1 MKRIRRI
8 IIGICIAGLFL
19 QMQGTDV
26 QAATG
31 SATLSGAS
39 GKVGSTVTVTG
50 SIKAKKGY
58 IGSAEV
64 TLTYD
69 PSALQYVSGSSGTNG
84 GSGSAKYA
92 GVGDGAK
99 KSLTYSMKF
108 KILKEGSHKI
118 SGIVDAY
125 DWDAVQLSVGNISA
139 GVNGK
144 VEETKKEPEKNET
157 KKDHNTK
164 LKSLKIYPGTLS
176 PSFAP
181 DTRSYTVTVPDNT
194 KEVMVSATLQSAK
207 AKFYV
212 TGTTNLKQ
220 GNNYAAVVVTA
231 EDGTTGKYSMTI
243 VVNQMDEE
251 EPEKEP
257 EKEPDSEAVSVLIDG
272 VTYTIREDFAKKDIP
287 TGFEQTNVTYEG
299 KEYLGAAHS
308 RYALSLLYL
317 ENETA
322 GKSFYIYDETGF
334 YPFLQLKISEIRKI
348 TPVRMTQEDVMP
360 QGMTKATLMLKKR
373 TFDAWN
379 TEDKE
384 CYIFPAVTDDGERRL
399 YQYDVEE
406 GTIQRY
412 FERETVETE
421 DPLLTEKES
430 ILPDALQGYEEYL
443 LIAATGVIVILLI
456 LVLALGV
463 NADKR
468 RRKKLRLRRER
479 RGEEEWR

>member
-139 GVNGK
+139 G
-144 VEETKKEPEKNET
+144 
-157 KKDHNTK
+157 
-164 LKSLKIYPGTLS
+164 
-176 PSFAP
+176 A
-181 DTRSYTVTVPDNT
+181 
-194 KEVMVSATLQSAK
+194 
-207 AKFYV
+207 
-212 TGTTNLKQ
+212 
-220 GNNYAAVVVTA
+220 
-231 EDGTTGKYSMTI
+231 
-243 VVNQMDEE
+243 
-251 EPEKEP
+251 
-257 EKEPDSEAVSVLIDG
+257 
-272 VTYTIREDFAKKDIP
+272 
-287 TGFEQTNVTYEG
+287 
-299 KEYLGAAHS
+299 
-308 RYALSLLYL
+308 
-317 ENETA
+317 
-322 GKSFYIYDETGF
+322 
-334 YPFLQLKISEIRKI
+334 
-348 TPVRMTQEDVMP
+348 
-360 QGMTKATLMLKKR
+360 
-373 TFDAWN
+373 
-379 TEDKE
+379 
-384 CYIFPAVTDDGERRL
+384 
-399 YQYDVEE
+399 
-406 GTIQRY
+406 
-412 FERETVETE
+412 
-421 DPLLTEKES
+421 
-430 ILPDALQGYEEYL
+430 
-443 LIAATGVIVILLI
+443 
-456 LVLALGV
+456 
-463 NADKR
+463 
-468 RRKKLRLRRER
+468 
-479 RGEEEWR
+479 